1 MEILIM
7 KIALLAGGVFPS
19 LSKTFIINQITELI
33 DRGHEVDIYAGEPDT
48 QNIVHPDVDKY
59 NLWNR
64 IYYDRLPQN
73 SLVRLLKTPGTL
85 LANFYRNS
93 TVILRSFNILKYG
106 KQALSLRLFY
116 QAIPYLSKQPYDIIH
131 CHFGYN
137 GLKGLALR
145 ELGVLQGKL
154 IVTFHGVSMSKDIQE
169 QGIQIYNKLFAKGD
183 LFLPVSEHWKHQ
195 LIKLGCNEAKI
206 IVHHMGIDLHNFAF
220 IPRQQSPDGF
230 TRLVS
235 ICRLVE
241 KKGIEYAIRAVAKL
255 ARTKPNLEYKIIGD
269 GLLKP
274 KLQKLIDE
282 LNLSETVE
290 LLGWKQKTEVINILN
305 NSDILL
311 APSITAPDGDREGI
325 PVALM
330 EAMAMGLPVISSL
343 HSGIPELVKDGV
355 SGFLVP
361 ERDVD
366 GIAEK
371 LNYLLEHPK
380 IWSEMGRAGREIVQ
394 ENYDIEQLNH
404 RLLAIY
410 QEL

>member
-1 MEILIM
+1 
-7 KIALLAGGVFPS
+7 LLP
-19 LSKTFIINQITELI
+19 
-33 DRGHEVDIYAGEPDT
+33 
-48 QNIVHPDVDKY
+48 
-59 NLWNR
+59 
-64 IYYDRLPQN
+64 IYYDRVPQN
-73 SLVRLLKTPGTL
+73 SLVRLLKTPGIL
-85 LANFYRNS
+85 LANFHRDP
-93 TVILRSFNILKYG
+93 TIIIRSFNIFKYG

-116 QAIPYLSKQPYDIIH
+116 QAIPYLGKQPYDIIH

-137 GLKGLALR
+137 GLKGQALR

-169 QGIQIYNKLFAKGD
+169 QGIQIYNKLFETGD

-206 IVHHMGIDLHNFAF
+206 IVHRMGIDLHNFAF
-220 IPRQQSPDGF
+220 IPRQPSSDGF

-255 ARTKPNLEYKIIGD
+255 ARTKPNLEYQIIGD

-274 KLQKLIDE
+274 KLQKLIQE
-282 LNLSETVE
+282 LNLSETVK

-311 APSITAPDGDREGI
+311 APSITASDGDQEGI

-371 LNYLLEHPK
+371 LNYLVEHPE

-394 ENYDIEQLNH
+394 ENYDIERLNH

-410 QEL
+410 SRTKLG